1 MLVIAYIVHRLL
13 QGVIVLFLISAL
25 TFLLVNLAPGGPSAV
40 VSLGRT
46 AEEREAV
53 LKQYGLD
60 RPVLVRYLDWLGGVL
75 RGDLGNSY
83 NQGLPVASLLA
94 QRMGNTLQLAFTA
107 LLLTALLG
115 VVLGVLSALYK
126 NRWPDHL
133 IGSLATVGMSVPA
146 FWLGIVFIIVFA
158 VYLRWLPSSGIF
170 TVGQEFSV
178 IDRLRHL
185 VMPASVLAFT
195 LMPNVIRITRSALLE
210 VLTSD
215 YVRTARAKGLPER
228 LVLLKH
234 TLKNALVPVIAI
246 LGLITT
252 VLFSGSVVVESVF
265 GWAGL
270 GRLAIEAANGRDYP
284 VILGVTLLVGTIVV
298 VVNLLVDLLYA
309 AVDPRIRHE

>member
-1 MLVIAYIVHRLL
+1 MTAYIVRRLL
-13 QGVIVLFLISAL
+13 QGVVVLFLISAV
-25 TFLLVNLAPGGPSAV
+25 TFLLINLAPGGPTSA

-60 RPVLVRYLDWLGGVL
+60 RPVLVRYFDWLGGVL
-75 RGDLGNSY
+75 RGDLGKSY
-83 NQGLPVASLLA
+83 NQGLPVSSLLV
-94 QRMGNTLQLAFTA
+94 QRMGNTLQLALSA
-107 LLLTALLG
+107 LALTALLG
-115 VVLGVLSALYK
+115 VALGVLSALYK

-133 IGSLATVGMSVPA
+133 ISSLATVGMSVPA
-146 FWLGIVFIIVFA
+146 FWLGIVAIIVFA
-158 VYLRWLPSSGIF
+158 VQFKWLPSSGIF
-170 TVGQEFSV
+170 TVGQEFSLW
-178 IDRLRHL
+178 DRLRHL
-185 VMPASVLAFT
+185 AMPAGVLAFT
-195 LMPNVIRITRSALLE
+195 LMPNVIRITRSALLD

-215 YVRTARAKGLPER
+215 YVRTARAKGVSER
-228 LVLLKH
+228 VVLLKH

-284 VILGVTLLVGTIVV
+284 VILGVTLLVGAIVV
-298 VVNLLVDLLYA
+298 VVNLLVDVLYA
-309 AVDPRIRHE
+309 AVDPRISHE

>member
-1 MLVIAYIVHRLL
+1 MTAYILRRLL
-13 QGVIVLFLISAL
+13 QGGVVLLLISAV
-25 TFLLVNLAPGGPSAV
+25 TFLLINLAPGGPTSA

-60 RPVLVRYLDWLGGVL
+60 RPILVRYLDWLGGVS
-75 RGDLGNSY
+75 RGDLGKSY
-83 NQGLPVASLLA
+83 NQGLPVSSLLA
-94 QRMGNTLQLAFTA
+94 QRMGNTLLLALSA
-107 LLLTALLG
+107 LALTAILG
-115 VVLGVLSALYK
+115 VGLGVLSALYK

-133 IGSLATVGMSVPA
+133 ISSLATVGMSVPA
-146 FWLGIVFIIVFA
+146 FWLGIVAIIVFA
-158 VYLRWLPSSGIF
+158 VQFKWLPSSGIF
-170 TVGQEFSV
+170 TVGQEFSLA
-178 IDRLRHL
+178 DRLRHL
-185 VMPASVLAFT
+185 AMPAGVLAFT

-215 YVRTARAKGLPER
+215 YVRTARAKGVSEQV
-228 LVLLKH
+228 VLLKH
-234 TLKNALVPVIAI
+234 TLKNAMVPVIAI

-284 VILGVTLLVGTIVV
+284 VILGVTLLVGAIVV
-298 VVNLLVDLLYA
+298 VVNLLVDVLYA
-309 AVDPRIRHE
+309 AVDPRINHG